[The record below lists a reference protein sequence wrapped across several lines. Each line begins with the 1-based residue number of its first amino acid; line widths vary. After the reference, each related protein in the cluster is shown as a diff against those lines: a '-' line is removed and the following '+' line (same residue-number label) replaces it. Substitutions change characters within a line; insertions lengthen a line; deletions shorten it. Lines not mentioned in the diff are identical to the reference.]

1 MREEGCPINFAAG
14 GKPISVPR
22 SATPAIYFPRERQ
35 DKTLLFFREKGVAAG
50 IQDKFLIWQWFFAGS
65 PPSRKMY
72 RKWGKERREKKGKQ
86 EDEIKLKKVTDD
98 R

>member
-65 PPSRKMY
+65 PPSRH
-72 RKWGKERREKKGKQ
+72 RGKCIESGEKRGGRKKGNKRM
-86 EDEIKLKKVTDD
+86 K
-98 R
+98 